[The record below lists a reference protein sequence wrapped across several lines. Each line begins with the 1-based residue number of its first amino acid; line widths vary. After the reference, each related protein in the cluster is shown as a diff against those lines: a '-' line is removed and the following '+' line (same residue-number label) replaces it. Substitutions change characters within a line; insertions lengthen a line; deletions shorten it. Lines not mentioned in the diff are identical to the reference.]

1 MKRVFHPG
9 DDWLYMKL
17 YSGPETGEEWLA
29 NVFPKIVR
37 EVEVRQLVSSFFF
50 LRYADPLFH
59 LRIRFK
65 LKNNEYLAGVL
76 QIVRNFSSEFYK
88 DEMIWKTE
96 IGTYEREMERYG
108 EDWIETAEQVFA
120 IDSKYWLRILSD
132 LRKDEDGENKRWQVA
147 LVNTH
152 EIFSY
157 FDYQMD
163 ARITLLTKMVDTLY
177 NEMGGGKKLRLQID
191 QKFRKNN
198 SFLERII
205 KHPDELKISSLAGS
219 EEVRS
224 DSVKK
229 LPGFIKQVK
238 SWDVEMSES
247 RVSDIIHLSLNRG
260 LRSKH
265 RIHELVI
272 YSFLKR
278 LYISLKARG

>member
-29 NVFPKIVR
+29 NVFPDIVR
-37 EVEVRQLVSSFFF
+37 EVETRQLASSFFF

-120 IDSKYWLRILSD
+120 IDSKYWLSILSD

-147 LVNTH
+147 LLNTH
-152 EIFSY
+152 KIFSY

-198 SFLERII
+198 SFLEKII
-205 KHPDELKISSLAGS
+205 KHPDELKISSLTGS

-224 DSVKK
+224 DSIKR
-229 LPGFIKQVK
+229 LPEFINQVK